1 MKPIPRNK
9 YGKYLWQ
16 REHIDFLKANWQDM
30 TNQQLAD
37 ALGIKLT
44 KCRTKLYELGL
55 KRMELEYWTD
65 EQVEFLKANY
75 RNIGDTEL
83 SEMFAERWPK
93 KKGWSKKHIEKKR
106 RYLKL
111 KRTAAQKRKIKQR
124 NVDNGRFAMCPVKA
138 WETRG
143 GAAPVGTIKVWQ
155 RDSKTI
161 PIAVIKQEKGYIH
174 YNRWLFENTYFTL
187 PSDILVV
194 TRSGKVVAEGPD
206 DLMIID
212 RAQHA
217 RRNRQLPHD
226 LRFTKR
232 ILHKIEAEITN
243 R

>member
-1 MKPIPRNK
+1 MKPIRRNK
-9 YGKYLWQ
+9 YGKYLWEQ
-16 REHIDFLKANWQDM
+16 VHIDFLKANWPTM
-30 TNQQLAD
+30 TNRELAD

-44 KCRTKLYELGL
+44 KCREKLYQLGL

-65 EQVEFLKANY
+65 EQVEFLKENY
-75 RNIGDTEL
+75 RNVGDTEL
-83 SEMFAERWPK
+83 AEMFSAKWPK

-111 KRTAAQKRKIKQR
+111 KRTAVERRRIKDR
-124 NVDNGRFAMCPVKA
+124 NVEQGRFAMCPVKA

-143 GAAPVGTIKVWQ
+143 GAAPVGTVKIWQ
-155 RDSKTI
+155 RNTKTT
-161 PIAVIKQEKGYIH
+161 PIAVIKQENGYVH

-187 PSDILVV
+187 PSHILVV
-194 TRSGKVVAEGPD
+194 TKSGKIVADGPH

-217 RRNRQLPHD
+217 RRNRDVPQELK
-226 LRFTKR
+226 FTKN
-232 ILHKIEAEITN
+232 ILRQIEAEITN